1 MTTKKKSSRS
11 KPKLIP
17 VNLKQCQSMYK
28 NGPFTIGGQ
37 IGVWLQC
44 KNKPSVVIYEAKP
57 GKVSTGGMSLCDKC
71 LAIAKTQLKQAIRV
85 EDINKI
91 LKKASV
97 ILTTKKIDELADNNW
112 STADMLLDEQL
123 DVYAFARNLEAEV
136 WKNAAKLVKGNPE
149 LKDKFLDNAET
160 CMEVRERGE

>member
-1 MTTKKKSSRS
+1 M
-11 KPKLIP
+11 
-17 VNLKQCQSMYK
+17 
-28 NGPFTIGGQ
+28 
-37 IGVWLQC
+37 WLQC
-44 KNKPSVVIYEAKP
+44 NNKPSVVIYEAKP
-57 GKVSTGGMSLCDKC
+57 GKKLSGGMSLCDKC
-71 LAIAKTQLKQAIRV
+71 LAIAKTQLKQEIRV
-85 EDINKI
+85 EDIHKI

-136 WKNAAKLVKGNPE
+136 WKNAAKLVKDDQE
-149 LKDKFLDNAET
+149 LKAKFLDNAET